1 MLTASVDC
9 TSDSLIERTEFLST
23 TDIMKQLG
31 LSLMLLP
38 LIYQAKQGTLL
49 HQREKISG
57 VQLHRALVKIKS
69 FIDTNL
75 GQFD

>member
-1 MLTASVDC
+1 
-9 TSDSLIERTEFLST
+9 
-23 TDIMKQLG
+23 MKQLG

-57 VQLHRALVKIKS
+57 MQLHRALVKIKS